1 MQSPADLTVFIAMG
15 AGLLSFLSP
24 CVLPLVPSYLSF
36 VSGMSFEELT
46 GPGAIAASRRR
57 IILNS
62 LFFIFGFSLVFI
74 AMGASVSLVGQLLR
88 HYQGAIQKLAGLLII
103 FFGLYITGLLKVPF
117 LMRSRQAFSLHNR
130 PAGYAG
136 AALVGV
142 SFAVAWTPCVGA
154 ILGAILTLAG
164 TTEGASQ
171 GIILLGAYSAGLGIP
186 FLLSSLSLE
195 GFLRVFGR
203 YKRYMRVLYV
213 GGGVFLVLVGILIF
227 TGYFT
232 ILNSYTIKL
241 TPKWIWNRI

>member
-1 MQSPADLTVFIAMG
+1 MQSPADLTLAIAFG

-46 GPGAIAASRRR
+46 GPGAVATSRRR
-57 IILNS
+57 VILNS
-62 LFFIFGFSLVFI
+62 LFFIFGFSMVFI
-74 AMGASVSLVGQLLR
+74 AMGASVSLVGQVLR
-88 HYQGAIQKLAGLLII
+88 YYQSTIQKVAGLLII
-103 FFGLYITGLLKVPF
+103 FFGLYITGLLKLPF
-117 LMRSRQAFSLHNR
+117 LMRSRQFVNLQSR

-136 AALVGV
+136 ASLVGV

-164 TTEGASQ
+164 STEGARQ
-171 GIILLGAYSAGLGIP
+171 GVILLAAYSAGLGIP

-195 GFLRVFGR
+195 GFLRLFGR

-213 GGGVFLVLVGILIF
+213 GGGVFLILVGVLIF

-241 TPKWIWNRI
+241 TPEWIWNRI